1 MNADYV
7 IAIPVYNGVDLIDVA
22 APYEIF
28 KWMANLWNERV
39 RVYLVAE
46 NQSAVKTGDDLE
58 ITPHKTFDMVSQ
70 VNLLWIPGADF
81 FEALEEQMR
90 NVNFVRFIQS
100 RSQTAQY
107 VTSVCTGALLAA
119 DAGLL
124 DGYEATTHWAFIERL
139 KMSYPKV
146 SIHPGH
152 PRFVHDRNRVTG
164 GGISSGVDEA
174 LYLVKLIA
182 GEEIAEDV
190 QVTTQYFPD
199 PPVFGKIPG
208 SGTRF
213 LEALR
218 RRKNSP

>member
-28 KWMANLWNERV
+28 KWIGAQ
-39 RVYLVAE
+39 VYLVAE
-46 NQSAVKTGDDLE
+46 NQLAVKTGNDLE
-58 ITPHKTFDMVSQ
+58 ITPHKTFDMVPE
-70 VNLLWIPGADF
+70 VDLLWIPGAQS
-81 FEALEEQMR
+81 EPLVKQMQ

-124 DGYEATTHWAFIERL
+124 DGYEATTHWAFVEQL

-146 SIHPGH
+146 SVRPGH

-164 GGISSGVDEA
+164 GGISSGLDEA

-182 GEEIAEDV
+182 GEEVAEDV
-190 QVTTQYFPD
+190 QVTMQYFPD
-199 PPVFGKIPG
+199 PPVAGKIPG
-208 SGTRF
+208 SK
-213 LEALR
+213 R
-218 RRKNSP
+218 RVLFH